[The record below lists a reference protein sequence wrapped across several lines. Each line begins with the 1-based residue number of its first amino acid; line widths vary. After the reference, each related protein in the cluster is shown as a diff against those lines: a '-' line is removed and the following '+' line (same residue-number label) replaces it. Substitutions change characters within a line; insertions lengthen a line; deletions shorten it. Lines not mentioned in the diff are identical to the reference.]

1 MDVLTI
7 IADLAR
13 EAERQVRDH
22 AWRLTSAERDLAQQT
37 EAGLRAAVGPREAQ
51 EALPEIERLEH
62 LRETL
67 AVLAVSLARIHGR
80 MAWFLSGALTA
91 LEPVLQWRAFPT
103 DGAPPS
109 APVHRLRS
117 STPRPKMPSVA
128 SRKPWPVSLRLRR
141 QRRIRA
147 PNSGTDHSA
156 ARTRP

>member
-103 DGAPPS
+103 EGGPTFGTRP
-109 APVHRLRS
+109 
-117 STPRPKMPSVA
+117 STPEQYTEAEDAVRCLQEA
-128 SRKPWPVSLRLRR
+128 LA
-141 QRRIRA
+141 RIAAAA
-147 PNSGTDHSA
+147 PATQNPGPELGD
-156 ARTRP
+156 